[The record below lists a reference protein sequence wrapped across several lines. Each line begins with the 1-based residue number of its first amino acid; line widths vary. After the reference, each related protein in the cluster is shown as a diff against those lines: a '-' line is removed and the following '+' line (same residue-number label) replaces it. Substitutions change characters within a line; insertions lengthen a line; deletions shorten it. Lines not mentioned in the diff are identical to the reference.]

1 MLTYSKFKDVQEHNP
16 LAVRNIIKK
25 INPIKKLRDKLGRK
39 GLAGNAKKA
48 LQKKLDALNPLSDI
62 NKARTMAK
70 KKDLRGLK
78 DKRDSIKQKLGVL
91 NVQINDLEDET
102 RTEHLDEDMCA
113 VPKHK
118 LSSKV
123 MRAAWEKK
131 CGDKTPKKE
140 KDTAIR
146 RAGKKAGL
154 SRKER
159 EKLYNENEPEIVERM
174 MTDRQKLSQIQH
186 YWDNLDHMASG
197 DRKKKSLTRL
207 GYKNIKLDSRGKI
220 ISFEESKKQ

>member
-1 MLTYSKFKDVQEHNP
+1 MITFQEHLEIEN
-16 LAVRNIIKK
+16 
-25 INPIKKLRDKLGRK
+25 D
-39 GLAGNAKKA
+39 KA
-48 LQKKLDALNPLSDI
+48 LL
-62 NKARTMAK
+62 
-70 KKDLRGLK
+70 
-78 DKRDSIKQKLGVL
+78 VL
-91 NVQINDLEDET
+91 
-102 RTEHLDEDMCA
+102 HEDMCA

-159 EKLYNENEPEIVERM
+159 EKLYNENEPNLDERM
-174 MTDRQKLSQIQH
+174 MTDKQKLVQIQH
-186 YWDNLDHMASG
+186 YWDNLDHMASD
-197 DRKKKSLTRL
+197 DRKKKRLTRL